1 MAGSS
6 SGAIKG
12 WITRFIRKKQPE
24 KNFQMIA
31 GILSDDEQIQTE
43 NDVKQFLIE
52 DHGISP
58 ESNLLKGININP
70 YGEVEISEIQIEED
84 GDSWVQIERY
94 YVPPGVWVPRK
105 VIKSWIRTKG
115 ITPRNDPIKTMW
127 DTGYSDKFEDRYKFD
142 PEDEEKKIDS
152 LSYAIQE
159 KWNKEG
165 YYSKMTKT
173 SIDDKGKEFEYRD
186 KYAPNYVLDKYG
198 NIERIEPK

>member
-1 MAGSS
+1 LAGSS

-58 ESNLLKGININP
+58 ESNLLKGININA
-70 YGEVEISEIQIEED
+70 YGDVEISEIQTEED

-115 ITPRNDPIKTMW
+115 ITPRFDTIKTMW

-152 LSYAIQE
+152 LAYVIAA
-159 KWNKEG
+159 KWHREG

-173 SIDDKGKEFEYRD
+173 SIDDKGREFEYRD